1 MATFYR
7 DGEAPTA
14 YNDHQRQTCTERPG
28 AHGRPRRCA
37 RAPMGRRRLP
47 TRARTPMPSTT
58 RSTFF
63 TYPTKFGPVT
73 IAADGTAVTAVSFG
87 EQNLPGDRQPTAL
100 TTEAAN
106 QIMAYLAGQRSAF
119 TVPMR
124 PEGAPSSRRYGRPRR
139 TSPTGT
145 RPRPAPSPKRWG
157 TRLLPLRRRR
167 PARLPH
173 SPARTNAPHRHRHRQ
188 AHRRHQRRPPETR
201 AAASHQVALPGTGA
215 TETLQHPRAPGAS
228 PKLSE
233 HQFEKA
239 PPKGRP

>member
-106 QIMAYLAGQRSAF
+106 QIMAYRGQRLP
-119 TVPMR
+119 TGGM
-124 PEGAPSSRRYGRPRR
+124 EGRGEHPLRAHDHGPRPRR
-139 TSPTGT
+139 NAG
-145 RPRPAPSPKRWG
+145 AP
-157 TRLLPLRRRR
+157 RLLPLRRRR

>member
-7 DGEAPTA
+7 DDGAPTA
-14 YNDHQRQTCTERPG
+14 YNGHQRQTCTERPD

-124 PEGAPSSRRYGRPRR
+124 PEGSAFQQEVWKAAANIPYGHTTTARALAETLGRPGSFRSVGAALR
-139 TSPTGT
+139 ACPTPLLVPTHRIVTATGKPTDDINAALLKLEQQPLT
-145 RPRPAPSPKRWG
+145 R
-157 TRLLPLRRRR
+157 
-167 PARLPH
+167 
-173 SPARTNAPHRHRHRQ
+173 
-188 AHRRHQRRPPETR
+188 
-201 AAASHQVALPGTGA
+201 
-215 TETLQHPRAPGAS
+215 
-228 PKLSE
+228 
-233 HQFEKA
+233 
-239 PPKGRP
+239 

>member
-124 PEGAPSSRRYGRPRR
+124 PEGSAFQQEVWKAAANIPYGHTTTARALAETLGRPGSFRSVGAALR
-139 TSPTGT
+139 ACPTPLLVPTHRIVTATGKPTSDINAALLKIEQ
-145 RPRPAPSPKRWG
+145 APQK
-157 TRLLPLRRRR
+157 
-167 PARLPH
+167 
-173 SPARTNAPHRHRHRQ
+173 
-188 AHRRHQRRPPETR
+188 
-201 AAASHQVALPGTGA
+201 
-215 TETLQHPRAPGAS
+215 
-228 PKLSE
+228 
-233 HQFEKA
+233 
-239 PPKGRP
+239 